1 MFRNTILKILQD
13 SWPMVL
19 ICCVIII
26 SMRITY
32 LIKNRKLPIFYKEM
46 LYLGFIIYIMTLF
59 YVVTFQD
66 VSWSS
71 SNFIPFKEMFRYD
84 FGTKLFFKN
93 VLGNMIL
100 FIPYGFFVSYF
111 LKLKKPLTM
120 FGLTLLTSVTI
131 ECTQMAIG
139 RVFDIDDIL
148 LNIVG
153 GMIGFLIY
161 YLLEKVKD
169 KLPNIL
175 KKPWVYNIIIL
186 IVMLVMILYLLGVF
200 YV

>member
-32 LIKNRKLPIFYKEM
+32 LVKNRQMPIFYKEM

-66 VSWSS
+66 VSWST

-84 FGTKLFFKN
+84 FGTRLFFKN

-120 FGLTLLTSVTI
+120 FGLTCLTSITI
-131 ECTQMAIG
+131 EFTQMAIG

-175 KKPWVYNIIIL
+175 KKPWLYNIIIL
-186 IVMLVMILYLLGVF
+186 MILLVMILYLLGVF

>member
-19 ICCVIII
+19 ICCVIIV
-26 SMRITY
+26 SMRVVY
-32 LIKNRKLPIFYKEM
+32 LIKNKQMPTFYKEI
-46 LYLGFIIYIMTLF
+46 LGLGFIIYIMTLF

-66 VSWSS
+66 VSWST

-84 FGTKLFFKN
+84 FGTRLFFKN

-120 FGLTLLTSVTI
+120 FGMTFLTSITI
-131 ECTQMAIG
+131 ELTQMAIG

-153 GMIGFLIY
+153 GMLGFVVY
-161 YLLEKVKD
+161 YILEKIKD

-175 KKPWVYNIIIL
+175 KKTWLYNIIIL
-186 IVMLVMILYLLGVF
+186 VVILLMVLYLLGVF

>member
-1 MFRNTILKILQD
+1 MFRNTILKIMKD
-13 SWPMVL
+13 SFPMVL
-19 ICCVIII
+19 ICCVIIV
-26 SMRITY
+26 SMRIVY
-32 LIKNRKLPIFYKEM
+32 LIKNKQKPIFYKEI
-46 LYLGFIIYIMTLF
+46 LSLGFIIYIMTLF

-71 SNFIPFKEMFRYD
+71 SNFIPFKEMFRYE

-100 FIPYGFFVSYF
+100 FVPYGFFVAYF
-111 LKLKKPLTM
+111 LKLQKPLTM
-120 FGLTLLTSVTI
+120 FGMTLLASLTI
-131 ECTQMAIG
+131 EFTQMSIG

-153 GMIGFLIY
+153 GLLGFFLYSI
-161 YLLEKVKD
+161 LEKMKD

-175 KKPWVYNIIIL
+175 KKNWLYNIIIIIVL
-186 IVMLVMILYLLGVF
+186 IVIILYLLGVF